1 VSYRDGQP
9 LTPEATNA
17 GVPGSAALSSCIA
30 AVGRDRDR
38 DAFATLFGYF
48 APRLKTYFLRYA
60 TVDDMTADELVQDA
74 MLLVWR
80 KAALFDAER
89 AAASTWVFSI
99 ARNLRVDS
107 WRMKRRRVAASDEA
121 GHLAADLSPGSEELV
136 DSVGRARA
144 LRKAMQVL
152 PRDQVHLVL
161 LSYFEDRSHTEIA
174 STIGLPLG
182 TVKSRLRTALA
193 RLRAAMDRAP

>member
-1 VSYRDGQP
+1 VH
-9 LTPEATNA
+9 
-17 GVPGSAALSSCIA
+17 GSAALSVCIV

-38 DAFATLFGYF
+38 RAFAALFGYF

-60 TVDDMTADELVQDA
+60 TVNDMTADELVQET

-80 KAALFDAER
+80 KAAQFDPER

-99 ARNLRVDS
+99 ARNARVDS
-107 WRMKRRRVAASDEA
+107 WRMERRCAAASDGA
-121 GHLAADLSPGSEELV
+121 AHLAADPSPGSEELV
-136 DSVGRARA
+136 ASAGRARV

-174 STIGLPLG
+174 STLGLPLG

-193 RLRAAMDRAP
+193 RLRAALDRTH

>member
-1 VSYRDGQP
+1 M
-9 LTPEATNA
+9 
-17 GVPGSAALSSCIA
+17 PGSAALSGCIA

-38 DAFATLFGYF
+38 AAFAALFGYF
-48 APRLKTYFLRYA
+48 APRLKTYFLRYL
-60 TVDDMTADELVQDA
+60 TVDDMTADELVQDT

-80 KAALFDAER
+80 KAALFDPER

-107 WRMKRRRVAASDEA
+107 WRMERRRATASNRT

-136 DSVGRARA
+136 DLVGRVRA

-193 RLRAAMDRAP
+193 RLRAAMDRVP